1 MPNLE
6 NLKKQAKLY
15 VHWHRDHYYPV
26 AAQIRAV
33 LPRFKDL
40 TDRQVL
46 EAEFKLSDA
55 QELVARQSGFES
67 WQALKTGVQAM
78 PDTIKPERTAPIL
91 IEVAAELYVADI
103 KTSCDYFTSK
113 LGFTVVFTYGE
124 PPFYGQVKRDNARIN
139 LRMVCE
145 PVFVGD
151 IREREQ
157 LLAASMT
164 VDSAAEI
171 RELFVQYQAVG
182 VDFLQTLKQEPW
194 GARTFIVRDP
204 DGNLLLFAGPAT
216 YSGTRLRPSTS
227 ARLSAMSGSRASPMT
242 RKRAGSSSSRRPSRK
257 GSSRRP
263 STSRRTRRP
272 MARRASNRP
281 TCSIQR
287 RPTCWISP
295 TSTRCRT

>member
-1 MPNLE
+1 MPTYVTKPVAAPMPNLE
-6 NLKKQAKLY
+6 NLRKQAKLY
-15 VHWHRDHYYPV
+15 VRWHRDRYYPV

-33 LPRFKDL
+33 LPRFRDL

-46 EAEFKLSDA
+46 DRDFRLSDV

-78 PDTIKPERTAPIL
+78 PATAKASVATPELT
-91 IEVAAELYVADI
+91 EVEAELFVADI
-103 KTSCDYFTSK
+103 KASCAFFTDK
-113 LGFTVVFTYGE
+113 LGFTTVFTYGE
-124 PPFYGQVKRDNARIN
+124 PPFYGQVKRDHARLN

-171 RELFVQYQAVG
+171 RQLFVDYQSAG
-182 VDFLQTLKQEPW
+182 VDIFQPLKQEPW

-216 YSGTRLRPSTS
+216 
-227 ARLSAMSGSRASPMT
+227 
-242 RKRAGSSSSRRPSRK
+242 
-257 GSSRRP
+257 
-263 STSRRTRRP
+263 
-272 MARRASNRP
+272 
-281 TCSIQR
+281 
-287 RPTCWISP
+287 
-295 TSTRCRT
+295 